1 MLFSRLLLIA
11 AALLPPVN
19 AVNKGNFKTCDQA
32 RFCKNHRNVKPEK
45 GYTLSSPLAV
55 KGSKY
60 AVKLV
65 LFCIPVGLFATRAH
79 SIIFLVIG
87 SLVASLMAKR
97 MS

>member
-60 AVKLV
+60 AVELV
-65 LFCIPVGLFATRAH
+65 LFCMLVGLFAKPVLIAFFFW
-79 SIIFLVIG
+79 S
-87 SLVASLMAKR
+87 
-97 MS
+97 